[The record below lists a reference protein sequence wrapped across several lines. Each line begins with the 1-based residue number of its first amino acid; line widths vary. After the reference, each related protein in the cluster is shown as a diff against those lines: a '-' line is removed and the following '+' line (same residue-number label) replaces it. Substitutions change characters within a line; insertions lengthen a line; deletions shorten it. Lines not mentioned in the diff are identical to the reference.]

1 MGLRRGQDVIQSVAA
16 NVRATR
22 LNRGMTQE
30 QLAEAADITPAYLQ
44 RVEYGRV
51 NISVVT
57 LVALAEALEVRL
69 DTLVEPARLERGRP
83 GRPRRRAD

>member
-22 LNRGMTQE
+22 LKRGMTQE

>member
-22 LNRGMTQE
+22 LKRGMTQE

-69 DTLVEPARLERGRP
+69 DTLVEPASLERGRP